1 MKGHLKQR
9 SKGSWTIWVDLGRDP
24 ETGKRKQQTLT
35 VRGSKKDAE
44 RELRAILTRVEGGA
58 HVKPT
63 KVTVG
68 EFLMQWLENYVL
80 TNTSPRTAEGY
91 RVIIQRHLMPSLGII
106 PLPQLQ
112 PSHIQGYYARALS
125 EGRADNNGKLS
136 ARTVR
141 NIHKVLSEALSHAVK
156 WQILVRNVA
165 LAVDPPR
172 PSQPEMATFTE
183 EQARLFLEAAADF
196 PYHELFT
203 VALYTGMRRSELLG
217 LPWKDVDL
225 YLAQLSVTQTLHRLS
240 DRGFVFTK
248 PKTAKSRR
256 TIALPPTV
264 CILLR
269 QLKERQ
275 IAERLL
281 LGLRL
286 QDDDLVFS
294 KPDGKPLDPSTITH
308 TFRKIVKRA
317 ELPILRLHDLRHTH
331 ASLMLK
337 QRVHPKIVSE
347 RLGHSSIGIT
357 LDTYSH
363 VMPGLQEAAALR
375 FEEGLRQAPERSV
388 QEMLA
393 NG

>member
-172 PSQPEMATFTE
+172 SSQSEMKTFTE
-183 EQARLFLEAAADF
+183 EQARLFLEAVAES
-196 PYHELFT
+196 PYHELFAI
-203 VALYTGMRRSELLG
+203 ALYTGMRRSELLG
-217 LPWKDVDL
+217 LPWKDVDI

-240 DRGFVFTK
+240 SKGFIFGK

-317 ELPILRLHDLRHTH
+317 GLPTLRFHDLRHTH

-337 QRVHPKIVSE
+337 QSVHPKIVSE

-375 FEEGLRQAPERSV
+375 FEEGLRQAAEQSV
-388 QEMLA
+388 EEMLA

>member
-1 MKGHLKQR
+1 MKGHIKQR
-9 SKGSWTIWVDLGRDP
+9 SKGSWTLWVDFGRSPD
-24 ETGKRKQQTLT
+24 GKRKQQVFT
-35 VRGSKKDAE
+35 VRGSKNDAQ
-44 RELRAILTRVEGGA
+44 RELRAILTRIEGGA
-58 HVKPT
+58 YIKPT
-63 KVTVG
+63 KLTVG
-68 EFLMQWLENYVL
+68 EFLTQWMENYVL

-91 RVIIQRHLMPSLGII
+91 RIIIQRHLMPNLGAI
-106 PLPQLQ
+106 PLTQLH
-112 PSHIQGYYARALS
+112 PSHIQGYYAKALS
-125 EGRADNNGKLS
+125 EGKADNNGKLS
-136 ARTVR
+136 AQTVR
-141 NIHKVLSEALSHAVK
+141 NIHKVLSEAISHAVK

-172 PSQPEMATFTE
+172 SSQSEMATLTE
-183 EQARLFLEAAADF
+183 EQARLFLEAVVES

-217 LPWKDVDL
+217 LPWKNVDL

-240 DRGFVFTK
+240 SIGFVFGK

-256 TIALPPTV
+256 TVALPPTV

-275 IAERLL
+275 IVERLL
-281 LGLRL
+281 LGLKL

-308 TFRKIVKRA
+308 TFRRIIKRA
-317 ELPILRLHDLRHTH
+317 GLPRLRFHDLRHTH

-337 QRVHPKIVSE
+337 QGVHPKIVSE

-375 FEEGLRQAPERSV
+375 FEEGLRQAPQQSV
-388 QEMLA
+388 EKMLA

>member
-1 MKGHLKQR
+1 MKGHIKQR
-9 SKGSWTIWVDLGRDP
+9 NKGSWTLWIDVGRDS
-24 ETGKRKQQTLT
+24 ETGKRKQQTFA

-44 RELRAILTRVEGGA
+44 KELKATLTRIEGSA
-58 HVKPT
+58 YIKPT
-63 KVTVG
+63 KLTVG
-68 EFLMQWLENYVL
+68 EFLTQWLENYVL

-91 RVIIQRHLMPSLGII
+91 RVIIQRHLMPNLGIVS
-106 PLPQLQ
+106 LTQLQ
-112 PSHIQGYYARALS
+112 PYHIQGYYAKTLS
-125 EGRADNNGKLS
+125 EGRADSNDSLS

-156 WQILVRNVA
+156 WQILIRNVA

-172 PSQPEMATFTE
+172 PSQSEMATFTE
-183 EQARLFLEAAADF
+183 EQARLFLEAVAQF

-240 DRGFVFTK
+240 SGGFVFGK
-248 PKTAKSRR
+248 PKTAKNRR

-269 QLKERQ
+269 QLNERQ

-286 QDDDLVFS
+286 QHDDLVFS

-308 TFRKIVKRA
+308 TFRKIVKKA
-317 ELPILRLHDLRHTH
+317 GLPILRFHDLRHTH

-337 QRVHPKIVSE
+337 HGIHPKIVSE
-347 RLGHSSIGIT
+347 RLGHSSISIT

-375 FEEGLRQAPERSV
+375 FEEGLQQTAEQPVE
-388 QEMLA
+388 EMLA
-393 NG
+393 NR

>member
-1 MKGHLKQR
+1 MKGHIKQR
-9 SKGSWTIWVDLGRDP
+9 SKGSWTIWIDFGHDP
-24 ETGKRKQQTLT
+24 ESGKRKQQTLT

-44 RELRAILTRVEGGA
+44 RELRAVLTRIEGGA
-58 HVKPT
+58 YVRPAKL
-63 KVTVG
+63 TVG
-68 EFLMQWLENYVL
+68 EFLTQWLENYAV

-91 RVIIQRHLMPSLGII
+91 RVIIHRHLMPNFGAL
-106 PLPQLQ
+106 PLSQLH
-112 PSHIQGYYARALS
+112 PSHIQGYYAKALS

-136 ARTVR
+136 AQTVR
-141 NIHKVLSEALSHAVK
+141 NIHKVLSEALNHAVK

-172 PSQPEMATFTE
+172 PSQSEMATFTE
-183 EQARLFLEAAADF
+183 EQARIFLEAVAES

-217 LPWKDVDL
+217 LPWKDVDV

-240 DRGFVFTK
+240 GRGFVFGK
-248 PKTAKSRR
+248 PKTTKSRR

-269 QLKERQ
+269 QLQERQ
-275 IAERLL
+275 VSERLL
-281 LGLRL
+281 LGIKL
-286 QDDDLVFS
+286 QDNDLVFS

-308 TFRKIVKRA
+308 TFRKIVKSA
-317 ELPILRLHDLRHTH
+317 GLPTLRFHDLRHTH

-337 QRVHPKIVSE
+337 QGVHPKIVSE

-375 FEEGLRQAPERSV
+375 FEEGLRQAPGQSV
-388 QEMLA
+388 EEMLA

>member
-1 MKGHLKQR
+1 MKGHIRQR
-9 SKGSWTIWVDLGRDP
+9 SKGSWTLWVDFGRDP
-24 ETGKRKQQTLT
+24 ETGKRKQQVFT
-35 VRGSKKDAE
+35 VRGSKSDAQ
-44 RELRAILTRVEGGA
+44 RELRAILTRIEGGA
-58 HVKPT
+58 YIKPT
-63 KVTVG
+63 KLTVG
-68 EFLMQWLENYVL
+68 EFLTQWLEKYVL

-91 RVIIQRHLMPSLGII
+91 RGIIQRHLMPNLGAI
-106 PLPQLQ
+106 PLTQLH
-112 PSHIQGYYARALS
+112 PSHIHGYYAKALS
-125 EGRADNNGKLS
+125 KGGAENNGKLS

-172 PSQPEMATFTE
+172 PSQSEMATFTE
-183 EQARLFLEAAADF
+183 EQARLFLEAVAES

-240 DRGFVFTK
+240 SGGFIFGK

-264 CILLR
+264 CILLG

-275 IAERLL
+275 IGERLL
-281 LGLRL
+281 LGLKL

-308 TFRKIVKRA
+308 TFKKIIKSA
-317 ELPILRLHDLRHTH
+317 GLPNLRFHDLRHTH

-337 QRVHPKIVSE
+337 QGIHPKIVSE

-375 FEEGLRQAPERSV
+375 FEEGLQRASELSAS
-388 QEMLA
+388 EMLA

>member
-1 MKGHLKQR
+1 MKGHIRQR
-9 SKGSWTIWVDLGRDP
+9 SKSSWSLWVDFGSDP
-24 ETGKRKQQTLT
+24 ETGKRKQQVFT
-35 VRGSKKDAE
+35 VRGSKSDAQ
-44 RELRAILTRVEGGA
+44 RELRAILTRIEGGA
-58 HVKPT
+58 YIKPT
-63 KVTVG
+63 KLTVG
-68 EFLMQWLENYVL
+68 EFLTQWLEKYVL

-91 RVIIQRHLMPSLGII
+91 RVIIQRHLMPNLGII
-106 PLPQLQ
+106 PLTQLQ
-112 PSHIQGYYARALS
+112 PSRIQGYYAKALS
-125 EGRADNNGKLS
+125 EVRANNGKLS

-172 PSQPEMATFTE
+172 PSQSEMATFTE
-183 EQARLFLEAAADF
+183 EQSRLFLEAVAESS
-196 PYHELFT
+196 YHELFT

-217 LPWKDVDL
+217 LPWKDVDV
-225 YLAQLSVTQTLHRLS
+225 YLAQLSVTRTLHRLS
-240 DRGFVFTK
+240 SKGFIFGK

-308 TFRKIVKRA
+308 TFRKVLKKA
-317 ELPILRLHDLRHTH
+317 GLPTLRFHDLRHTH

-337 QRVHPKIVSE
+337 QGIHPKIVSE

-375 FEEGLRQAPERSV
+375 FEEGLRQAEEQSAE
-388 QEMLA
+388 EMLA

>member
-1 MKGHLKQR
+1 MKGHIRKR
-9 SKGSWTIWVDLGRDP
+9 GKGSWSLWVDVGRDL

-35 VRGSKKDAE
+35 VHGNKKDAE
-44 RELRAILTRVEGGA
+44 RELRAVLTRIEGGA
-58 HVKPT
+58 YIKPT
-63 KVTVG
+63 KLTVG
-68 EFLMQWLENYVL
+68 EFLTQWLENYVL

-91 RVIIQRHLMPSLGII
+91 RVIIQRHLMPNLGSI
-106 PLPQLQ
+106 PLAQLR
-112 PSHIQGYYARALS
+112 PSHIQGYYAKALS
-125 EGRADNNGKLS
+125 EGRAGNNSKLS

-141 NIHKVLSEALSHAVK
+141 NIHKVLSEALGHGVK

-165 LAVDPPR
+165 LAIDPPR
-172 PSQPEMATFTE
+172 PNQSEMVTFTE
-183 EQARLFLEAAADF
+183 EQARLFLEAVVKSR
-196 PYHELFT
+196 YRELFT

-217 LPWKDVDL
+217 LPWRDVDL

-240 DRGFVFTK
+240 SGGFIFGK

-256 TIALPPTV
+256 TIALPPTA

-275 IAERLL
+275 IGKRLL
-281 LGLRL
+281 LGLKL

-308 TFRKIVKRA
+308 TFRKIIKSA
-317 ELPILRLHDLRHTH
+317 GLPSLRFHDLRHTH

-337 QRVHPKIVSE
+337 QQVHPKIVSE

-375 FEEGLRQAPERSV
+375 FEESLQQASKLLAS
-388 QEMLA
+388 EMLA